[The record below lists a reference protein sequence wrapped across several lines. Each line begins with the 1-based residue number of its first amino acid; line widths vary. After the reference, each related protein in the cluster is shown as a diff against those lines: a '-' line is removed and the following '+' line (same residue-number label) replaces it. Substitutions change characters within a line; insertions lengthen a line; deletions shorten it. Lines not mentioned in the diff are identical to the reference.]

1 MSQLDDIKSQLVRIE
16 SKLDTFADA
25 ITRHEA
31 SLKFMEGSV
40 KYVILF
46 IITAAGAIVAKLY

>member
-40 KYVILF
+40 KFILLLIISAVAGVVIR
-46 IITAAGAIVAKLY
+46 LY